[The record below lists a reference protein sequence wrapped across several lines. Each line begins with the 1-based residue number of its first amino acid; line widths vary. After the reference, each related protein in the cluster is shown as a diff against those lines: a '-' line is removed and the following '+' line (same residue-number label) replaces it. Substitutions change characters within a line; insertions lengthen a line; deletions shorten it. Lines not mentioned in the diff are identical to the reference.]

1 LERST
6 RLPIIEAI
14 GQSEM
19 IVFRGACTNE
29 LRSEEWY
36 YRTSQWLNADRKMPN
51 VSTIRA
57 DFMKVC

>member
-1 LERST
+1 M
-6 RLPIIEAI
+6 IEAI

-19 IVFRGACTNE
+19 IDFRGACANE

-36 YRTSQWLNADRKMPN
+36 YSTSQWLNADRKMPN
-51 VSTIRA
+51 VSSIRA